1 MASPNIKPGY
11 QRGVRGGHR
20 TGWLSRRNYK
30 KQTEMEKELGRS
42 GVCRE
47 YKTRTEESRII
58 KKLIAWSYSR
68 RTSLGS
74 GQRVGCQESQ
84 EGELSRWIQDKVW
97 LATAG
102 GFEHALQLW
111 LPSVHN
117 ETPSLKVAVSPFFY
131 MTLLLGTHT
140 FLTGN
145 SQIQDVQIRSMGK
158 SFPWL
163 PAHRWNVWTL
173 LSLPGSGNTWL
184 LPSPQLTSTM
194 AEIMKKNLG

>member
-1 MASPNIKPGY
+1 M
-11 QRGVRGGHR
+11 V
-20 TGWLSRRNYK
+20 
-30 KQTEMEKELGRS
+30 KQKELQETDRDRKGA
-42 GVCRE
+42 GKVWCLRE
-47 YKTRTEESRII
+47 YKTRTEESRRI
-58 KKLIAWSYSR
+58 KKLITWSCSR

-74 GQRVGCQESQ
+74 GQRVGHQESQ

-97 LATAG
+97 LATVG
-102 GFEHALQLW
+102 GFEHVLQLW

-117 ETPSLKVAVSPFFY
+117 ETPSLKVSVSPFFY
-131 MTLLLGTHT
+131 TTFLLRTHT
-140 FLTGN
+140 FLAGN

-184 LPSPQLTSTM
+184 LSSPQLISTM
-194 AEIMKKNLG
+194 AEIMKKNG